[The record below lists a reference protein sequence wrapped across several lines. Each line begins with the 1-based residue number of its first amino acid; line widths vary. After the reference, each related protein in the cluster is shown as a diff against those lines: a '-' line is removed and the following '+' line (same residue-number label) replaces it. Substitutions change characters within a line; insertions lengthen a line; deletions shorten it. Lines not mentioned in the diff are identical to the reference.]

1 MTSVA
6 DKAAIVAVGGR
17 EVLDSRG
24 WPTVEAEIRLAC
36 GIVARSS
43 APAGASVGAAEAKE
57 LRDGEKRMSGR
68 GVRRAVAALNG
79 DINAALRGM
88 DSRRQADIDAALV
101 AADNSEDKS
110 RLGANAIL
118 AASLAAAIAGARAE
132 DVWLHR
138 HLGGGTTMPIP
149 LMNIINGGAHAANNL
164 DIQEFMIVPAG
175 FDDFPSALF
184 AGAEI
189 FHALKDSLRRRGHAT
204 AVGDEGGF
212 APDLR
217 GTREALDLLMESIA
231 AAGFEPGRQVMLALD
246 CAASE
251 FCNGGVYELPG
262 ENFRGDS
269 AALTEWLA
277 ALRDNYPIASIEDGC
292 DENDWEGWRRL
303 TERLGGRTQLVGDDL
318 FATNI
323 ARLQKGADSGA
334 ANALLAKPN
343 QIGTVTETK
352 EAAAAARRLN
362 YRVILSHRSGDT
374 ERAELADLAVAW
386 DAGQIKTGAPCRG
399 ERTAKYNR
407 LLTIADEL
415 GTAAT
420 YPGAAGLNFLNE

>member
-1 MTSVA
+1 MTA

-24 WPTVEAEIRLAC
+24 WPTVEAEIRLAG

-57 LRDGEKRMSGR
+57 LRDGEKRMGGR

-79 DINAALRGM
+79 DINTALRGM
-88 DSRRQADIDAALV
+88 DSRRQADIDAALI

-132 DVWLHR
+132 DVWLHQ

-231 AAGFEPGRQVMLALD
+231 SAGFEPGRQVMLALD

-251 FCNGGVYELPG
+251 FCNNGVYELPG

-277 ALRDNYPIASIEDGC
+277 ALRDNYPIVSIEDGC

-415 GTAAT
+415 GAAAT
-420 YPGAAGLNFLNE
+420 YPGVAGLNFLNE

>member
-24 WPTVEAEIRLAC
+24 WPTVEAEIRLAG

-57 LRDGEKRMSGR
+57 LRDGEKRMGGR
-68 GVRRAVAALNG
+68 GVRRAVSALNG

-88 DSRRQADIDAALV
+88 DSRQQADIDAALI

-110 RLGANAIL
+110 RLGANAVL

-132 DVWLHR
+132 DVWLHQ

-231 AAGFEPGRQVMLALD
+231 SAGFEPGRQVMLALD

-251 FCNGGVYELPG
+251 FCKSGVYELPG

-352 EAAAAARRLN
+352 EAAAAARQLN

-420 YPGAAGLNFLNE
+420 YPGAAGLNFLNA

>member
-1 MTSVA
+1 MTA

-24 WPTVEAEIRLAC
+24 WPTVEAEIRLAG

-57 LRDGEKRMSGR
+57 LRDGEKRMGGR

-110 RLGANAIL
+110 RLGANAVL

-132 DVWLHR
+132 DVWLHQ

-231 AAGFEPGRQVMLALD
+231 SAGFEPGRQVMLALD

-303 TERLGGRTQLVGDDL
+303 TKRLGGRTQLVGDDL

-415 GTAAT
+415 GAAAT

>member
-1 MTSVA
+1 M
-6 DKAAIVAVGGR
+6 
-17 EVLDSRG
+17 DSRG
-24 WPTVEAEIRLAC
+24 WPTVEAEIRLAG

-57 LRDGEKRMSGR
+57 LRDGEKRMDGR

-231 AAGFEPGRQVMLALD
+231 SAGFEPGRQVMLALD

-251 FCNGGVYELPG
+251 FCNSGVYELPG

-352 EAAAAARRLN
+352 AAAAAARRLN

-407 LLTIADEL
+407 LLAIADEL
-415 GTAAT
+415 GAAVT

>member
-1 MTSVA
+1 MTA

-24 WPTVEAEIRLAC
+24 WPTVEAEIRLAG

-57 LRDGEKRMSGR
+57 LRDGEKRMGGR

-132 DVWLHR
+132 DVWLHQ
-138 HLGGGTTMPIP
+138 HLGGGTTMPMP

-189 FHALKDSLRRRGHAT
+189 FHALKDSLRRHGHAT

-415 GTAAT
+415 GAAAT
-420 YPGAAGLNFLNE
+420 YPGVAGLNFLNE

>member
-1 MTSVA
+1 MTFVA

-24 WPTVEAEIRLAC
+24 WPTVEAEIRLAG

-57 LRDGEKRMSGR
+57 LRDGEKRMGGR

-110 RLGANAIL
+110 RLGANAVL

-132 DVWLHR
+132 NVWLHQ

-164 DIQEFMIVPAG
+164 DIQEFMIVPSG
-175 FDDFPSALF
+175 FDDFASALF

-231 AAGFEPGRQVMLALD
+231 SAGFEPGRQVMLALD

-415 GTAAT
+415 GAAAT

>member
-1 MTSVA
+1 MTA

-24 WPTVEAEIRLAC
+24 WPTVEAEIRLAG

-57 LRDGEKRMSGR
+57 LRDGEKRMGGR

-88 DSRRQADIDAALV
+88 DSRRQADIDAALI

-110 RLGANAIL
+110 RLGANAVL

-132 DVWLHR
+132 DVWLHQ

-217 GTREALDLLMESIA
+217 GTREALDLLMESIV

-251 FCNGGVYELPG
+251 FCNSGVYELPG

-352 EAAAAARRLN
+352 EAAEAARRLN

-415 GTAAT
+415 GAAAT
-420 YPGAAGLNFLNE
+420 YPGAAGLNF

>member
-24 WPTVEAEIRLAC
+24 WPTVEAEIRLAG

-57 LRDGEKRMSGR
+57 LRDGEKRMGGR

-88 DSRRQADIDAALV
+88 DSRRQADIDAALI

-110 RLGANAIL
+110 RLGANAVL

-175 FDDFPSALF
+175 FDDFASALF

-217 GTREALDLLMESIA
+217 GTREALDLLMESIV

-292 DENDWEGWRRL
+292 DENDWEGWGRL

-352 EAAAAARRLN
+352 EAAEAARRLN

-415 GTAAT
+415 GAAAT

>member
-1 MTSVA
+1 MTA

-24 WPTVEAEIRLAC
+24 WPTVEAEIRLAG

-57 LRDGEKRMSGR
+57 LRDGEKRMGGR

-79 DINAALRGM
+79 DINATLRGM

-110 RLGANAIL
+110 RLGANAVL

-164 DIQEFMIVPAG
+164 DIQEFMIVPSG
-175 FDDFPSALF
+175 FDDFSSALF

-231 AAGFEPGRQVMLALD
+231 SAGFEPGRQVMLALD

-251 FCNGGVYELPG
+251 FCNSGVYELPG

-420 YPGAAGLNFLNE
+420 YPGAAGLNF

>member
-1 MTSVA
+1 MF
-6 DKAAIVAVGGR
+6 R
-17 EVLDSRG
+17 
-24 WPTVEAEIRLAC
+24 P
-36 GIVARSS
+36 
-43 APAGASVGAAEAKE
+43 
-57 LRDGEKRMSGR
+57 
-68 GVRRAVAALNG
+68 
-79 DINAALRGM
+79 
-88 DSRRQADIDAALV
+88 
-101 AADNSEDKS
+101 
-110 RLGANAIL
+110 
-118 AASLAAAIAGARAE
+118 
-132 DVWLHR
+132 
-138 HLGGGTTMPIP
+138 
-149 LMNIINGGAHAANNL
+149 
-164 DIQEFMIVPAG
+164 G
-175 FDDFPSALF
+175 FDEFASALF

-217 GTREALDLLMESIA
+217 GTREALDLLMESIV
-231 AAGFEPGRQVMLALD
+231 AAGFEPGREVMLALD

-251 FCNGGVYELPG
+251 FCNSGVYELPG

-277 ALRDNYPIASIEDGC
+277 ALRDDYPIASIEDGC

-374 ERAELADLAVAW
+374 ERAEFGGFGGGVGRGTNQNRRALSRRAHRQIQPPSDHRRRVGRGGDLSW
-386 DAGQIKTGAPCRG
+386 RG
-399 ERTAKYNR
+399 RFE
-407 LLTIADEL
+407 
-415 GTAAT
+415 
-420 YPGAAGLNFLNE
+420 FF

>member
-24 WPTVEAEIRLAC
+24 WPTVEAEIRLAG

-57 LRDGEKRMSGR
+57 LRDGEKRMGGR

-110 RLGANAIL
+110 RLGANAVL

-231 AAGFEPGRQVMLALD
+231 SAGFEPGRQVMLALD

-251 FCNGGVYELPG
+251 FCKSGVYELPG

-352 EAAAAARRLN
+352 EAAAAARQLN

-420 YPGAAGLNFLNE
+420 YPGAAGLNFLNA

>member
-24 WPTVEAEIRLAC
+24 WPTVEAEIRLAG

-57 LRDGEKRMSGR
+57 LRDGEKRMGGR
-68 GVRRAVAALNG
+68 GVRRAVSALNG

-88 DSRRQADIDAALV
+88 DSRQQADIDAALI

-110 RLGANAIL
+110 RLGANAVL

-132 DVWLHR
+132 NVWLHQ

-231 AAGFEPGRQVMLALD
+231 SAGFEPGRQVMLALD

-251 FCNGGVYELPG
+251 FCKSGVYELPG

-352 EAAAAARRLN
+352 EAAAAARQLN

-420 YPGAAGLNFLNE
+420 YPGAAGLNFLNA

>member
-6 DKAAIVAVGGR
+6 EKAAIVAVGGR

-24 WPTVEAEIRLAC
+24 WPTVEAEIRLAG

-57 LRDGEKRMSGR
+57 LRDGEKRMGGR

-217 GTREALDLLMESIA
+217 GTREALDLLMESIV

-251 FCNGGVYELPG
+251 FCKSGVYELPG

-415 GTAAT
+415 GAAAT

>member
-24 WPTVEAEIRLAC
+24 WPTVEAEIRLAG

-57 LRDGEKRMSGR
+57 LRDGEKRMGGR

-110 RLGANAIL
+110 RLGANAVL

-217 GTREALDLLMESIA
+217 GTREALDLLMESIV

-251 FCNGGVYELPG
+251 FCNSGVYELPG
-262 ENFRGDS
+262 ENFCGDS

-277 ALRDNYPIASIEDGC
+277 ALRDDYPIASIEDGC

-415 GTAAT
+415 GAAAT

>member
-24 WPTVEAEIRLAC
+24 WPTVEAEIRLAG

-57 LRDGEKRMSGR
+57 LRDGEKRMGGR

-217 GTREALDLLMESIA
+217 GTREALDLLMESIV

-251 FCNGGVYELPG
+251 FCNSGVYELPG

-292 DENDWEGWRRL
+292 DENDWEGWRLL

-415 GTAAT
+415 GAAAT

>member
-6 DKAAIVAVGGR
+6 GKAAIVAVGGR

-24 WPTVEAEIRLAC
+24 WPTVEAEIRLAG

-57 LRDGEKRMSGR
+57 LRDGEKRMGGR

-88 DSRRQADIDAALV
+88 DSRRQADIDAALI

-110 RLGANAIL
+110 RLGANAVL

-132 DVWLHR
+132 NVWLHQ

-231 AAGFEPGRQVMLALD
+231 SAGFEPGRQVMLALD

-251 FCNGGVYELPG
+251 FCKSGVYELPG

-415 GTAAT
+415 GAAAT
-420 YPGAAGLNFLNE
+420 YPGATGLNFLNE

>member
-1 MTSVA
+1 MTA

-57 LRDGEKRMSGR
+57 LRDGEKRMGGR

-88 DSRRQADIDAALV
+88 DSRRQADIDAALI

-110 RLGANAIL
+110 RLGANAVL

-132 DVWLHR
+132 DVWLHQ

-231 AAGFEPGRQVMLALD
+231 SAGFEPGRQVMLALD

-303 TERLGGRTQLVGDDL
+303 TKRLGGRTQLVGDDL

-415 GTAAT
+415 GAAAT

>member
-1 MTSVA
+1 MTA

-24 WPTVEAEIRLAC
+24 WPTVEAEIRLAG

-43 APAGASVGAAEAKE
+43 TPAGASVGAAEAKE
-57 LRDGEKRMSGR
+57 LRDGEKRMGGR

-132 DVWLHR
+132 DVWLHQ

-231 AAGFEPGRQVMLALD
+231 SAGFEPGRQVMLALD

-251 FCNGGVYELPG
+251 FCNNGVYELPG

-277 ALRDNYPIASIEDGC
+277 VLRDNYPIASIEDGC
-292 DENDWEGWRRL
+292 DENDWEGWRWL
-303 TERLGGRTQLVGDDL
+303 TERLGRRTQLVGDDL

-415 GTAAT
+415 GAAAT
-420 YPGAAGLNFLNE
+420 YPGATGLNFLNE